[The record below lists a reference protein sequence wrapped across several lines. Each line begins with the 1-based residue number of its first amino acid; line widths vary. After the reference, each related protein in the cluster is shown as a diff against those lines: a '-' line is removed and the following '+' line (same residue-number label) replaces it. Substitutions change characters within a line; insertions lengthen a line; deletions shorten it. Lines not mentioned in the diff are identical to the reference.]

1 MKITQIVV
9 NESIELGD
17 NFDIEL
23 GNTVIESRVVGFMN
37 DGVVVEADDKALA
50 LLGISGA
57 LLESVDVNE
66 VSMGDYYKK
75 AKLSQALGQIE
86 KSFGRS
92 PEGQR
97 CRNCSPS

>member
-50 LLGISGA
+50 LLGVGEI
-57 LLESVDVNE
+57 
-66 VSMGDYYKK
+66 
-75 AKLSQALGQIE
+75 
-86 KSFGRS
+86 GRAHV
-92 PEGQR
+92 
-97 CRNCSPS
+97 